1 MHVSLCICHMFT
13 YWRFH
18 GTFYGLEGHLGDFM
32 VICMLH
38 QNKTKDMP
46 DLEMVMKKEMATD
59 SKTEERE
66 LDTHK
71 IFTVNSCQVY
81 LLIYILTNLLT

>member
-1 MHVSLCICHMFT
+1 MEHFMGSS
-13 YWRFH
+13 
-18 GTFYGLEGHLGDFM
+18 GHLSDFI
-32 VICMLH
+32 VICMPH
-38 QNKTKDMP
+38 QNEAKDMP

>member
-1 MHVSLCICHMFT
+1 MFT